1 MLGLILAGIAVLR
14 AGWWSGWHRYPVLAT
29 GLFIPL
35 ILMPSF
41 ALPGYGPNYAIGL
54 WGICWL
60 LLGAALRAHAGP
72 AS

>member
-1 MLGLILAGIAVLR
+1 MTAAPAPRWAGRRWPAALDC
-14 AGWWSGWHRYPVLAT
+14 

-41 ALPGYGPNYAIGL
+41 ALPGYAPNYAIGL

-60 LLGAALRAHAGP
+60 LLGVALRAEVT
-72 AS
+72 SES